1 MLTAPR
7 QAPPVALTIAGSDS
21 SGGAGIQADL
31 KSFAALGAYGMS
43 VIVALTAQSTRGVSG
58 IWPVPV
64 EFVNQQLD
72 AVIADIRIDAV
83 KVGMLASAE
92 LADAVAVHLDR
103 LRAAS
108 PELPIV
114 IDPVMVATSGSRLLA
129 DDAVAALRR
138 ILPRAS
144 LITPNLPEASAL
156 LGTTVA
162 NDLDA
167 MVEQARQLRQLGAD
181 RVLLKGGHG
190 SGEQSLDVLVEFDAE
205 PVVLAAPRIA
215 TVNTHGT
222 GCSLSSAIAALR
234 PQRDSWSEAVGEAK
248 NWLTGAIARA
258 DELELGSGPGPVHHF
273 YRNW

>member
-1 MLTAPR
+1 MLTVPR
-7 QAPPVALTIAGSDS
+7 PAPPVALTIAGSDS

-64 EFVNQQLD
+64 EFVNQQFD
-72 AVIADIRIDAV
+72 AVVADIRIDAV

-92 LADAVAVHLDR
+92 LADAVAVQLDR

-114 IDPVMVATSGSRLLA
+114 IDPVMVATSGSQLLA

-144 LITPNLPEASAL
+144 LITPNLPEAAAL
-156 LGTTVA
+156 LGVSVA
-162 NDLDA
+162 DNLDA
-167 MVEQARQLRQLGAD
+167 MLDQACRLRELGAK

-190 SGEQSLDVLVEFDAE
+190 GGEQSFDVLVEFDCE
-205 PVVLAAPRIA
+205 PVVLAAPRIV

-234 PQRDSWSEAVGEAK
+234 PQRDSWVEAVSEAKG
-248 NWLTGAIARA
+248 WLTGAIARA
-258 DELELGSGPGPVHHF
+258 DELKLGSGPGPVHHF

>member
-1 MLTAPR
+1 MSASR

-58 IWPVPV
+58 IFPVPV
-64 EFVNQQLD
+64 EFVNQQFD
-72 AVIADIRIDAV
+72 AVIEDIRINAV

-92 LADAVAVHLDR
+92 LVDAVAAQLDR
-103 LRAAS
+103 LRTTN

-114 IDPVMVATSGSRLLA
+114 IDPVMVATSGSQLLA
-129 DDAVAALRR
+129 DDAVTALRR

-144 LITPNLPEASAL
+144 LITPNLPEAAAL
-156 LGTTVA
+156 LET
-162 NDLDA
+162 A
-167 MVEQARQLRQLGAD
+167 MAGDVDSMVDQAQRLRALGAA

-190 SGEQSLDVLVEFDAE
+190 HGEQSVDVLIDADGE
-205 PVVLAAPRIA
+205 PVVMSAPRIP

-222 GCSLSSAIAALR
+222 GCSLSSAITALR
-234 PQRDSWSEAVGEAK
+234 PQRDSWQQAVREAK
-248 NWLTGAIARA
+248 DWLTGAIAHA
-258 DELELGSGPGPVHHF
+258 DDLQLGSGPGPVHHF
-273 YRNW
+273 YRSW

>member
-1 MLTAPR
+1 M
-7 QAPPVALTIAGSDS
+7 ALTIAGSDS

-58 IWPVPV
+58 IFPVPV
-64 EFVNQQLD
+64 EFVNQQFD
-72 AVIADIRIDAV
+72 AVIEDLRIDAV

-92 LADAVAVHLDR
+92 VVDAVAAQLDR
-103 LRAAS
+103 LRAIN

-129 DDAVAALRR
+129 DDAVAALWR

-144 LITPNLPEASAL
+144 LITPNLPEAAAL
-156 LGTTVA
+156 LETSVA
-162 NDLDA
+162 GDVDA
-167 MVEQARQLRQLGAD
+167 MLDQAHRLRARGAT

-190 SGEQSLDVLVEFDAE
+190 HGEQSVDVLIDADGE
-205 PVVLAAPRIA
+205 PVVLRAPRIA

-222 GCSLSSAIAALR
+222 GCSLSSAVTALR
-234 PQRDSWSEAVGEAK
+234 PQRDSWQQAVREAK
-248 NWLTGAIARA
+248 VWLTGAIAHA
-258 DELELGSGPGPVHHF
+258 DELDLGRGPGPVHHF
-273 YRNW
+273 YRSW

>member
-7 QAPPVALTIAGSDS
+7 QAPPVVLTIAGSDS

-31 KSFAALGAYGMS
+31 KSFAALGAYGLS

-64 EFVNQQLD
+64 EFVNQQFD
-72 AVIADIRIDAV
+72 AVFTDIRIDAV

-92 LADAVAVHLDR
+92 LAEAVAAQLDR

-108 PELPIV
+108 SELPIV
-114 IDPVMVATSGSRLLA
+114 IDPVMVATSGSQLLA

-144 LITPNLPEASAL
+144 LITPNLPEAAAL

-162 NDLDA
+162 DDLDA
-167 MVEQARQLRQLGAD
+167 MVEQARQLRALGAE

-190 SGEQSLDVLVEFDAE
+190 TGEQSLDVLVEFDAE

-215 TVNTHGT
+215 TANTHGT

-234 PQRDSWSEAVGEAK
+234 PQRDSWRAAVGEAK
-248 NWLTGAIARA
+248 HWLTGAIARA
-258 DELELGSGPGPVHHF
+258 GELQLGHGPGPVHHF

>member
-1 MLTAPR
+1 MLTVPR
-7 QAPPVALTIAGSDS
+7 PAPPVALTIAGSDS

-64 EFVNQQLD
+64 EFVNQQFD
-72 AVIADIRIDAV
+72 AVVADIRIDAV

-92 LADAVAVHLDR
+92 LADAVAVQLDR
-103 LRAAS
+103 LGAVN

-114 IDPVMVATSGSRLLA
+114 IDPVMVATSGSQLLA

-144 LITPNLPEASAL
+144 LITPNLPEAATL
-156 LGTTVA
+156 LGVSVA
-162 NDLDA
+162 DNLDA
-167 MVEQARQLRQLGAD
+167 MLEQACRLRELGAK

-190 SGEQSLDVLVEFDAE
+190 GGEQSLDVLVEFDCE
-205 PVVLAAPRIA
+205 PVVLAAPRIV

-234 PQRDSWSEAVGEAK
+234 PQRDSWVEAVSEAKG
-248 NWLTGAIARA
+248 WLTGAIARA
-258 DELELGSGPGPVHHF
+258 DELKLGSGPGPVHHF